1 MLSGGCLFFN
11 IFFLLNLILIIFRCQ
26 TETLLMVAMRGVGLK
41 RVAYRRLGVRLDP
54 IVGCCN
60 ALLRKII
67 KIIVFLGEHFHS
79 TLRGIDSIPISPI
92 RYHRAKRG
100 CSLCFESAKVRKTT
114 VPTTTALMTDASLRL
129 IKNNF
134 TAAVALIDFKNLMI
148 AIAAAFL
155 LSLPLG
161 QHPTNPCNIT
171 WAAPAL
177 PTGTRHHTAID
188 V

>member
-1 MLSGGCLFFN
+1 MLSGGGVYFFN

-79 TLRGIDSIPISPI
+79 TLRGIDSIPISPLDI
-92 RYHRAKRG
+92 TGPKEAVH
-100 CSLCFESAKVRKTT
+100 F
-114 VPTTTALMTDASLRL
+114 ALKAQKSGKQLYRRPQR
-129 IKNNF
+129 
-134 TAAVALIDFKNLMI
+134 
-148 AIAAAFL
+148 
-155 LSLPLG
+155 S
-161 QHPTNPCNIT
+161 
-171 WAAPAL
+171 
-177 PTGTRHHTAID
+177 
-188 V
+188 